1 MSASR
6 LSLLPVVFL
15 LMGAITLSQGF
26 RVTAPKKCCFSF
38 ITSQPKHPVVSFT
51 RTSQHCSTPAVLLK
65 TNTGRQLCA
74 RPSDSWVVKTINFLD
89 NKNTGNK
96 TPLQ

>member
-6 LSLLPVVFL
+6 LSLLPVLFL
-15 LMGAITLSQGF
+15 LMGAITLSQGL
-26 RVTAPKKCCFSF
+26 RMNAPRKCCFSF
-38 ITSQPKHPVVSFT
+38 INSQPKHPVVSFT

-65 TNTGRQLCA
+65 IKTGRQLCA
-74 RPSDSWVVKTINFLD
+74 RPSDSWVVKTISFLD
-89 NKNTGNK
+89 NKNTGVE